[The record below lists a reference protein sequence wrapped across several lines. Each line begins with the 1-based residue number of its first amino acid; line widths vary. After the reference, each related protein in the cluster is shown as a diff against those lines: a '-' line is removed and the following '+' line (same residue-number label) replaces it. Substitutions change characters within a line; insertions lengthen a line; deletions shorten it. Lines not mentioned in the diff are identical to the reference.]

1 MFQSFF
7 HTYAIWMIV
16 SLGEHNCV
24 SLLLLFCGV
33 FHICGMEIYENHVF
47 LEFSVEIISAAERFL
62 CLFSFCHPLAT
73 FSNLIIASY
82 FHYTSSISWIVS
94 LHEIP
99 CDFLYFSVIT
109 IFSTCFAYYMI
120 LREETMF
127 YCSPIFHAKH
137 IMSTGTLTLLF
148 SVCILVSFQLFRFS
162 HTDHREN
169 ACPSML
175 TFV

>member
-1 MFQSFF
+1 M
-7 HTYAIWMIV
+7 TA
-16 SLGEHNCV
+16 SLDEHNCV

-73 FSNLIIASY
+73 FSNLIISSC
-82 FHYTSSISWIVS
+82 FHYTSSIS

-99 CDFLYFSVIT
+99 CDFLYLSVIT

-137 IMSTGTLTLLF
+137 IMSTGTLTPLF
-148 SVCILVSFQLFRFS
+148 SVYMPVYHCFVSVVQVFPHKSQKEGLS
-162 HTDHREN
+162 VS
-169 ACPSML
+169 C
-175 TFV
+175 